1 MLLRDCFFCENAPK
15 LFDLPR
21 LQRNGYQ
28 ESHRVGH
35 RHRIPNA
42 IDGIVEQ
49 ARKQEEQRHE
59 EEQLARE
66 REEDAFAR
74 LPYTL
79 EKSSCDYLNAYQRKC
94 ESHNAQ
100 AVGGL
105 LNQLRRTFC
114 KERHERRSEEEV
126 NTKGD
131 ESYDRGKQAGFL
143 QHLDQAIVTLCSIIE
158 AGNGLHTLVKA
169 YGQHH
174 GKKNQSVGNAIT
186 AHGNV
191 ATRAGLCAIKRHAAR
206 NDDGHKAGAEIDQE
220 LRQTNRKRLKDDAP
234 TDVWTLKAKMD
245 DVGFVSKQIE
255 LAAEH

>member
-28 ESHRVGH
+28 KSHRVGH

-131 ESYDRGKQAGFL
+131 ESYDRGKQAGF
-143 QHLDQAIVTLCSIIE
+143 
-158 AGNGLHTLVKA
+158 
-169 YGQHH
+169 
-174 GKKNQSVGNAIT
+174 
-186 AHGNV
+186 
-191 ATRAGLCAIKRHAAR
+191 
-206 NDDGHKAGAEIDQE
+206 
-220 LRQTNRKRLKDDAP
+220 
-234 TDVWTLKAKMD
+234 
-245 DVGFVSKQIE
+245 F
-255 LAAEH
+255 

>member
-66 REEDAFAR
+66 REKDAFAR

-79 EKSSCDYLNAYQRKC
+79 EESSCDYLNANQRKG
-94 ESHNAQ
+94 ESC
-100 AVGGL
+100 G
-105 LNQLRRTFC
+105 
-114 KERHERRSEEEV
+114 
-126 NTKGD
+126 
-131 ESYDRGKQAGFL
+131 ESFAKS
-143 QHLDQAIVTLCSIIE
+143 VTSGV
-158 AGNGLHTLVKA
+158 A
-169 YGQHH
+169 
-174 GKKNQSVGNAIT
+174 KK
-186 AHGNV
+186 
-191 ATRAGLCAIKRHAAR
+191 K
-206 NDDGHKAGAEIDQE
+206 
-220 LRQTNRKRLKDDAP
+220 
-234 TDVWTLKAKMD
+234 
-245 DVGFVSKQIE
+245 
-255 LAAEH
+255 

>member
-1 MLLRDCFFCENAPK
+1 MLLRDCFFCENAFK
-15 LFDLPR
+15 LFDLQD
-21 LQRNGYQ
+21 LQYNSYQ
-28 ESHRVGH
+28 EGHRIGN
-35 RHRIPNA
+35 RHRIPNP
-42 IDGIVEQ
+42 IDRIVEQ
-49 ARKQEEQRHE
+49 VREQEEQGDKE
-59 EEQLARE
+59 KQLARK

-79 EKSSCDYLNAYQRKC
+79 EESSCDYLNAYQRKC
-94 ESHNAQ
+94 EGHNAQ

-158 AGNGLHTLVKA
+158 AGNGLHTLVKT

-191 ATRAGLCAIKRHAAR
+191 AAHAGLCAIKRHAAR
-206 NDDGHKAGAEIDQE
+206 NDDGHKAGAEIDQK
-220 LRQTNRKRLKDDAP
+220 LRQTDRKRLKDDAP
-234 TDVWTLKAKMD
+234 TDVWMLKSQMD
-245 DVGFVSKQIE
+245 QVGFVCKQIE